1 MCELIIL
8 YPSLANPVQMK
19 CCIYKEVF
27 FDASHRLLHYEGKCR
42 NLHGH
47 RWKVEVWI
55 EGETAESTQILMD
68 YNLIKMIIERF
79 DHQVILNEAD
89 PMVGCLTRF
98 QTLITTPGD
107 PSSEM
112 IASLIRDMLNAEPPL
127 NTPTARLARI
137 RVWES
142 PTCCAEITHAD

>member
-1 MCELIIL
+1 MTT
-8 YPSLANPVQMK
+8 A
-19 CCIYKEVF
+19 IYKVVF

-55 EGETAESTQILMD
+55 EGDIDKTTNILVD
-68 YNLIKMIIERF
+68 YNTIKGVIERF

-89 PMVGCLTRF
+89 PMVDCLTSF
-98 QTLITTPGD
+98 QTVITTPGD

-112 IASLIRDMLNAEPPL
+112 MAERIHEMLAAECRINGSNA
-127 NTPTARLARI
+127 RIKKI

-142 PTCCAEITHAD
+142 PTCCAERTYDDQ

>member
-1 MCELIIL
+1 MR
-8 YPSLANPVQMK
+8 

-47 RWKVEVWI
+47 RWRVEVWI
-55 EGETAESTQILMD
+55 EGETDEVTRILMD
-68 YNLIKMIIERF
+68 YNLIKTVIERF
-79 DHQVILNEAD
+79 DHQVILNETD
-89 PMVGCLTRF
+89 PMVDCLTRY
-98 QTLITTPGD
+98 QTVITTPGD

-112 IASLIRDMLNAEPPL
+112 ISSRIWDMLCAESPL
-127 NTPTARLARI
+127 NTAVARLTRL

-142 PTCCAEITHAD
+142 PSCCAEITHAGQ

>member
-1 MCELIIL
+1 M
-8 YPSLANPVQMK
+8 Q

-47 RWKVEVWI
+47 RWRVEIWI
-55 EGETAESTQILMD
+55 EGETDQTTQILMD
-68 YNLIKMIIERF
+68 YNLIRTVIERF
-79 DHQVILNEAD
+79 DHQVILNESD
-89 PMVGCLTRF
+89 PMVDCLTRF
-98 QTLITTPGD
+98 QTVITTPGD

-112 IASLIRDMLNAEPPL
+112 IAVRIQEMLCREAPL
-127 NTPTARLARI
+127 NKMTARLTRI

-142 PTCCAEITHAD
+142 PTCCAEITHESQ